1 MSNQYGQPQWNNQV
15 SPQYQ
20 LPPSHN
26 QPPHRHRGWVLIA
39 LLIGYLSSVLFFIIE
54 IAATNSLSNSTASSS
69 VGILGTMAILV
80 ILIVQGFFLALD
92 RRNYF
97 TLFGR
102 IQWRGLRG
110 WQRVGLGLVFL
121 SMFVMPALYLA
132 FATQLFL
139 QLRQQTL
146 GNMLRGGWVSYRAK
160 SRSAQIGIALVLSF
174 VLLSFVGL
182 TGVFAVIDRENML
195 RLTQITP
202 TNAPAA
208 TNTPT
213 QSVALLS
220 PTDTITAEPQPTATP
235 PPKPTVVPTHAPVPT
250 QPPVHPTPTKPAC
263 QAVNNNP
270 WCYNF
275 NPGSLIYI
283 PPSGFCNYFNCIPTF
298 YGSDDPGDG
307 YIVQCVDGSFSQSG
321 GESGACSYHG
331 GVSRPMYSH

>member
-1 MSNQYGQPQWNNQV
+1 MQQPPNPYPQFPQRQWQ
-15 SPQYQ
+15 
-20 LPPSHN
+20 
-26 QPPHRHRGWVLIA
+26 QPPHNPPPHRYRGWVLIA
-39 LLIGYLSSVLFFIIE
+39 LLVGYLSSLFFFIIE
-54 IAATNSLSNSTASSS
+54 IAATNSVSNNTASSS
-69 VGILGTMAILV
+69 IGILGTIATLL

-92 RRNYF
+92 GRNYF
-97 TLFGR
+97 SLFGR
-102 IQWRGLRG
+102 IQWRRLRG
-110 WQRVGLGLVFL
+110 WQRVGLGIVFL

-160 SRSAQIGIALVLSF
+160 SRSAQIGIALVTSF
-174 VLLSFVGL
+174 VLLTFVGL
-182 TGVFAVIDRENML
+182 TGVFAVIDRENVL
-195 RLTQITP
+195 TLTQLTP
-202 TNAPAA
+202 TTAPILAPEA

-220 PTDTITAEPQPTATP
+220 PTDTPTAEPQPTATP
-235 PPKPTVVPTHAPVPT
+235 RPKIVPTHAPVPT

-275 NPGSLIYI
+275 SPGSLIYV

-307 YIVQCVDGSFSQSG
+307 YIAECNDGAYSQSG

-331 GVSRPMYSH
+331 GVMRPLYSH